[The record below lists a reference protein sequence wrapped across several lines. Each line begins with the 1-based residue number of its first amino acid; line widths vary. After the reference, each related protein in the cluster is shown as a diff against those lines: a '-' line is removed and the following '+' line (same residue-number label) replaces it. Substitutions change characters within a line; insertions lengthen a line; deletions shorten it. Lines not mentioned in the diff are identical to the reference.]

1 MVLKLW
7 VDKDELIKF
16 SFYAKEMSSKYLI
29 PMKSAHSQSMKR
41 SMLSNEGLRR
51 LLNMSPYL
59 PWEEFANAVKM
70 WRSGYPA
77 SWRAVA
83 VQSALGRYKKMLKD
97 EEDGRRPIFRPNT
110 FMENERRLEKLR
122 KAKLWH
128 KVGMEEDIVA
138 GAPLIICPSAG
149 D

>member
-1 MVLKLW
+1 
-7 VDKDELIKF
+7 
-16 SFYAKEMSSKYLI
+16 
-29 PMKSAHSQSMKR
+29 MKSAHSQSMKR

-51 LLNMSPYL
+51 LLNMSPDL
-59 PWEEFANAVKM
+59 PWEEFVNVMNQYVVKV

-77 SWRAVA
+77 SWRADA
-83 VQSALGRYKKMLKD
+83 VQSDLGRYEKMLKD
-97 EEDGRRPIFRPNT
+97 EEDGRRPVFRPNT

-138 GAPLIICPSAG
+138 GAPLIICLSAG
-149 D
+149 DQISNK